1 MANRYAVATGN
12 WSATGTWDGG
22 TLPAPGDT
30 VRPNGFTVTIDQDL
44 TGTNYILTNN
54 ASAPAAAN
62 GGFVVSSIPGGG
74 RTLNVTLNHAA
85 AAASNIL
92 LAVSA
97 TSGTLTINGS
107 IDASESATSTAVNI
121 TGAGCTVV
129 INGDLVGSV
138 TNSSVCVGL
147 AAANVTLTVVGNVT
161 SGFTNAAQC
170 ISIAAAATSAT
181 VTVTGNVT
189 GNSGPA
195 IQTAVSS
202 SGTMTINGN
211 LTGTNGSSS
220 IGLYLFGGTWQ
231 VTVNGNVLGSS
242 QSGGSGNSLTV
253 QAIGATSTVTVNG
266 DVSGGAGGGGSTG
279 GIRLTSGATI
289 AAVTVNGN
297 VTGGTSTAPGI
308 LMPSSN
314 VTLLTI
320 TGDVTAT
327 ATAPAIGGGVGF
339 VAASPT
345 GGAIDIQG
353 DAVAS
358 TARPAQIVPASAILR
373 LQGDELVGANGHS
386 AVVAARRLHKSTG
399 KVRRDFAKALS
410 FPTISGTVSLTNFE
424 DNGLPAEADV
434 RLGTTYADDD
444 TLTGTQHPALTAQA
458 VWDAL
463 VADLDTPG
471 SIGARLRDAATV
483 ASTGAQL
490 AAALDSL

>member
-266 DVSGGAGGGGSTG
+266 
-279 GIRLTSGATI
+279 
-289 AAVTVNGN
+289 N

-358 TARPAQIVPASAILR
+358 TAGPAVIVPASAILR